1 MKGIKLVAIVM
12 AVMVIIGTMM
22 VPAHADYERTATFE
36 ERFEVLFDLYLERE
50 GLEDYLVIGHIEE
63 LEETDLIAH
72 LVRIEFTDEATEL
85 IKEENDIESDDVYA
99 VVDLTIFADR
109 SWKMIAELW
118 VDDAIFETEM
128 DDGDDI
134 LWSFDLI

>member
-1 MKGIKLVAIVM
+1 MKGIKLVAVVM

-50 GLEDYLVIGHIEE
+50 GLEDYLVIEHIEE

-99 VVDLTIFADR
+99 VVDLTVFADR

-128 DDGDDI
+128 EDGDDI